1 MMEKKNAF
9 RRFISNLIHDN
20 NDINEKTVLGFA
32 SFLVLVMALLV
43 DIITGLLGRE
53 FPIHE
58 FMFDGFLVM
67 TLGSLG
73 IASVDKYLNLMKGKK
88 EVKKSDNESISEE
101 NLDDNEHYVN

>member
-1 MMEKKNAF
+1 MEKKNAF
-9 RRFISNLIHDN
+9 RRFISNLIHDD

-32 SFLVLVMALLV
+32 SFLVLVLALLV

-73 IASVDKYLNLMKGKK
+73 IASVDKYLHLMRDKK
-88 EVKKSDNESISEE
+88 EVKKSDEENVPEE
-101 NLDDNEHYVN
+101 NLGEDNY